1 MLLSPEIQFEEEDD
15 NLDEEIETSSTWL
28 IDFESGRILNQRVD
42 GLRAIEQFVY
52 MSLMTERYAY
62 PIYSHDVGSELQELL
77 SDPETTDAYKEMEIP
92 RLITEALE
100 YDERIAAVTDIE
112 IEKQGDAFRVSF
124 IVESEEG
131 TLEMEEMLN
140 AT

>member
-1 MLLSPEIQFEEEDD
+1 MLLSPEVQFEEEED

-42 GLRAIEQFVY
+42 GLRAIEQFAHIA
-52 MSLMTERYAY
+52 LRTERYAY

-77 SDPETTDAYKEMEIP
+77 SDPETTDAYKKMEIP
-92 RLITEALE
+92 RLLTEALE
-100 YDERIAAVTDIE
+100 YDDRIEAVTDIE
-112 IEKQGDAFRVSF
+112 IEKQGDAFHVSF
-124 IVESEEG
+124 VIESEEG